1 MRSYETKSNLVLNQF
16 ARYFEFIIFL
26 FFLQFPSTGLPCYA
40 MIVMRDCF
48 DN

>member
-16 ARYFEFIIFL
+16 ARYFELFF

>member
-16 ARYFEFIIFL
+16 ARYFELFFF